1 MNLSR
6 IIAKRVVKGW
16 KEYNL
21 ARDEAQLEYYKEM
34 ATIYEELAEKGHA
47 DVDSLK
53 QEMNW

>member
-21 ARDEAQLEYYKEM
+21 ARDEAQLEYYKKL
-34 ATIYEELAEKGHA
+34 ATIYEELAEKGRT
-47 DVDSLK
+47 DVSRLK

>member
-6 IIAKRVVKGW
+6 LIARRVVKGW

-21 ARDEAQLEYYKEM
+21 ARDEAQLEYHKEM
-34 ATIYEELAEKGHA
+34 LDTYDQLVEKGRA
-47 DVDSLK
+47 DVNRLK

>member
-6 IIAKRVVKGW
+6 IIARRVVKGW

-21 ARDEAQLEYYKEM
+21 ARDEAQLEYHKKL
-34 ATIYEELAEKGHA
+34 ADFYEQLVQKGND
-47 DVDSLK
+47 DVSRLK